1 MYTVAAGLPHSPHLK
16 GTVSNLGAVRL
27 AAPVEAWTRKKTQ
40 PCQTVAKNQKETSQR
55 TVCPL
60 PACLSLLHSVFPLWP
75 VTRPHRDKDDLTRPC
90 KHTRHRLLNYRAALL
105 LGPPWCNERALQ
117 LSISGYLTLQTGPP
131 SRMPVS
137 LSPPIPAMT
146 GVL

>member
-1 MYTVAAGLPHSPHLK
+1 MDEEDPALPDHQ
-16 GTVSNLGAVRL
+16 A
-27 AAPVEAWTRKKTQ
+27 
-40 PCQTVAKNQKETSQR
+40 VAKNQKETSFFSQR

-60 PACLSLLHSVFPLWP
+60 PYPPARVCLSLLHSVFPLWP

-117 LSISGYLTLQTGPP
+117 LSISGYLTLQTGPHLACP
-131 SRMPVS
+131 SVS
-137 LSPPIPAMT
+137 LLSRRPHPCDDGFCNAMS
-146 GVL
+146 GRPS